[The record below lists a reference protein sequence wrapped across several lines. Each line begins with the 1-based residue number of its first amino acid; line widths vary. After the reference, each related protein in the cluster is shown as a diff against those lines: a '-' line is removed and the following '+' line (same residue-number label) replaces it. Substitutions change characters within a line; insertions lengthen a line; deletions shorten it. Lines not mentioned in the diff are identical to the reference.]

1 MGNCIKKPADKP
13 NVESEVDG
21 NNCCLDIVDNC
32 PCSSHC
38 CYINVFKRSESD
50 VSRGDLSRAKK

>member
-38 CYINVFKRSESD
+38 CYINVFKRSETD
-50 VSRGDLSRAKK
+50 VPQAKK